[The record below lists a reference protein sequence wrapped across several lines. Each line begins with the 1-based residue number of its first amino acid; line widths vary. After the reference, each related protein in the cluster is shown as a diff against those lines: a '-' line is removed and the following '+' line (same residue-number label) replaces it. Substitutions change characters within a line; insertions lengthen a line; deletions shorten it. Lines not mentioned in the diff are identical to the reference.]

1 MNIRNAP
8 PADPHGRCQDCQSH
22 PRDPTLSGSDAE
34 AFINKACSIL
44 RSIYGLTPDNHPD
57 PRLCSDPPPVPLGR
71 IQGLY
76 FPEPLATRQPTVSW
90 YIANLSYYARA
101 SAGVFYTALQYL
113 ERAKP
118 RFRPVPGDPRTAFV
132 GALILAHRFLEDGS
146 YRTETWAR
154 LTGSSSRM
162 ISACIEAMFDAL
174 EHRLWI
180 GRLPDP
186 DNNRM
191 FSMREGTIFS
201 EEMLGGQRRCSLP
214 SLSVLYGTRSAPSSA
229 CNSLRSV
236 RAFGDPQSIPSTVES
251 AQPIAGPSNTSSI
264 PVAKPIQG
272 LPSPPASPSSISS
285 TPPLRV
291 AHVPQKLPSVAR
303 RASYMHSSASVPPS
317 EMGLFNFSKWQ
328 AANQFGAVSS
338 SAGPSYTAPLPPAPL
353 PPTQRPHPHP
363 PPPLL
368 YITPASMPIR
378 AHESPVFS
386 VAQWCAPIP
395 ELAED
400 STNEMEVEHEA
411 EATPPRTPGDS
422 VTSSDPDAFNP
433 SMWAAQASL
442 FPPVTTVPPQMS
454 LATPAPTVKVESPE
468 KKMRYPS
475 ATLVP
480 PSSCL
485 DPAWNGRRHS
495 IAVTG
500 TRY

>member
-1 MNIRNAP
+1 MSK
-8 PADPHGRCQDCQSH
+8 HSVL
-22 PRDPTLSGSDAE
+22 PTNHQGNVRA
-34 AFINKACSIL
+34 ATCAIL
-44 RSIYGLTPDNHPD
+44 RSIYGLTPTTTLILGYVPILHRT
-57 PRLCSDPPPVPLGR
+57 PRPYSRTV
-71 IQGLY
+71 

-101 SAGVFYTALQYL
+101 SAGVFYTALEYL

-132 GALILAHRFLEDGS
+132 GALILAHR
-146 YRTETWAR
+146 
-154 LTGSSSRM
+154 SSRM

-180 GRLPDP
+180 GALPEPND
-186 DNNRM
+186 NRM

-214 SLSVLYGTRSAPSSA
+214 SLSVLYGA
-229 CNSLRSV
+229 RSV
-236 RAFGDPQSIPSTVES
+236 STTVRSSSRSFRAFGDPQSIPNAAEST
-251 AQPIAGPSNTSSI
+251 QPIAGPSNASSV
-264 PVAKPIQG
+264 PVTKPVQG
-272 LPSPPASPSSISS
+272 LPSPPASPSSSS
-285 TPPLRV
+285 HHRLLASLTLLKKYPTFPGVLVICTPVCPCRL
-291 AHVPQKLPSVAR
+291 QKKDFSIFPNGKPR
-303 RASYMHSSASVPPS
+303 TSSERHHQVQVQA
-317 EMGLFNFSKWQ
+317 MLHLYHLHLF
-328 AANQFGAVSS
+328 
-338 SAGPSYTAPLPPAPL
+338 PYPAPT
-353 PPTQRPHPHP
+353 PSPTP
-363 PPPLL
+363 
-368 YITPASMPIR
+368 TPG
-378 AHESPVFS
+378 V

-400 STNEMEVEHEA
+400 STSEMEVEHEVKT
-411 EATPPRTPGDS
+411 TPPRTPCDS
-422 VTSSDPDAFNP
+422 TSGSDPDAFNP

-442 FPPVTTVPPQMS
+442 FPPSTAVLPQMS